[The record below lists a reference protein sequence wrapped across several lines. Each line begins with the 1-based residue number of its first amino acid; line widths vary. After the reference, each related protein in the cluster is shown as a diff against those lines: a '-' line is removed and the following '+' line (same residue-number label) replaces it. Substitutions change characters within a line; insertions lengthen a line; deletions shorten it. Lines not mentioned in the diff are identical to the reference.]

1 MSRPKSVACLD
12 VDSANYKLV
21 ASDPLESVDEA
32 ENIMSNIIINTFTQF
47 NLTEHEQLAGTLMSP
62 EQKMFIQT
70 QLGFIAEQRLS
81 LVPDP
86 SNYAAFIQ
94 TEAHLKGQMDAY
106 KYLLDC
112 SAASEKAVVDA
123 QTS

>member
-1 MSRPKSVACLD
+1 
-12 VDSANYKLV
+12 
-21 ASDPLESVDEA
+21 
-32 ENIMSNIIINTFTQF
+32 MSNIIVNTFTQF
-47 NLTEHEQLAGTLMSP
+47 NLSEHEQLSGTLLGN
-62 EQKMFIQT
+62 ENKMFIQT
-70 QLGFIAEQRLS
+70 QLALIAEQRIA

-86 SNYAAFIQ
+86 NNYAAFIQ

-112 SAASEKAVVDA
+112 STASEKAVLEA